1 LGLFYKETT
10 IMKKCTLLIL
20 LLLPS
25 TALAH
30 PGHDIHGFATG
41 FTHPLGG
48 FDHLLAMLAL
58 GIWAAMRN
66 RGLGRVLGGFLVG
79 MVLGGVLGTQGLV
92 PPMLESWVLG
102 STLLATLLV
111 ALAVRLPIY
120 AQTMVAVLFALVH
133 GMAHGTE
140 LPASGAAWPY
150 VFGFL
155 SATALLIVTGWMAG
169 RLLGTQ
175 FRQRWLGAGLTA
187 AAASLFLA

>member
-1 LGLFYKETT
+1 
-10 IMKKCTLLIL
+10 MKKCTVFIL
-20 LLLPS
+20 LMLPA

-30 PGHDIHGFATG
+30 PGHDIHGFAAG
-41 FTHPLGG
+41 FSHPFGG
-48 FDHLLAMLAL
+48 LDHLLAMLAL

-66 RGLGRVLGGFLVG
+66 RGLGQVLGGFLVG
-79 MVLGGVLGTQGLV
+79 MGLGGVLGMQGLV
-92 PPMLESWVLG
+92 IPMLESWVLV

-111 ALAVRLPIY
+111 ALAVRLPLY

-140 LPASGAAWPY
+140 LPASGAAWLY
-150 VFGFL
+150 VSGFL
-155 SATALLIVTGWMAG
+155 FATALLIIAGWMAG

-175 FRQRWLGAGLTA
+175 FRQRWLGAGLAT

>member
-1 LGLFYKETT
+1 
-10 IMKKCTLLIL
+10 MKKFTLLIL
-20 LLLPS
+20 LILPA

-30 PGHDIHGFATG
+30 PGHDIHSFSAG

-66 RGLGRVLGGFLVG
+66 RGLGRVLGSFLVG
-79 MVLGGVLGTQGLV
+79 MGLGGVLGIQGII

-111 ALAVRLPIY
+111 AWAVRLPIY

-140 LPASGAAWPY
+140 LPASGAAWLY
-150 VFGFL
+150 VSGFL
-155 SATALLIVTGWMAG
+155 FATALLIVAGWLAG
-169 RLLGTQ
+169 RSLGTQ
-175 FRQRWLGAGLTA
+175 LRQRWLGVGLVA
-187 AAASLFLA
+187 ATASLF

>member
-1 LGLFYKETT
+1 
-10 IMKKCTLLIL
+10 MKKYLLLIL
-20 LLLPS
+20 LLLPA
-25 TALAH
+25 TVLAH
-30 PGHDIHGFATG
+30 PGHDIHGFAAG
-41 FTHPLGG
+41 FSHPFGG
-48 FDHLLAMLAL
+48 LDHLLAILAL

-66 RGLGRVLGGFLVG
+66 PGLGRVLGGLLVG
-79 MVLGGVLGTQGLV
+79 MGLGGVLGMQGIV

-111 ALAVRLPIY
+111 ALAVRLPLV

-140 LPASGAAWPY
+140 LPASGAAWLY
-150 VFGFL
+150 VSGFL
-155 SATALLIVTGWMAG
+155 FATALLIIAGWIVG

-175 FRQRWLGAGLTA
+175 FRQRWLGAGLAT